1 MNNLQITGYTIN
13 ENFILRNVNNRT
25 NAQKIISTIPNN

>member
-1 MNNLQITGYTIN
+1 MNNLQIAGYTIN
-13 ENFILRNVNNRT
+13 ENFILCDVNNRT